1 MHPETAF
8 ALPIETDF
16 WSLVGILV
24 LLAVVPGPSDFAVA
38 ARSLA
43 HGFRHGVWMVVGIL
57 SADMGFILL
66 TVAGVDAGSELFA
79 PFFHWLS
86 VAGGAWLILLGLQSI
101 RTSSSP
107 SSEAFALPRN
117 QSARGEAKGGFT
129 AGFLIT
135 ISDPKA
141 LFFYFS
147 LVPGFLRKE
156 ENPWRFAL
164 PLVGLVTFAVAII
177 KLGYAAFAAR
187 VSRWQQTE
195 SRRQLLNQ
203 LGAMVLVGIGVL
215 LLWRAIR
222 S

>member
-1 MHPETAF
+1 MHSEPAF
-8 ALPIETDF
+8 ALPVETDF

-66 TVAGVDAGSELFA
+66 TLVGVDAGSELFA
-79 PFFHWLS
+79 PNFQWLS
-86 VAGGAWLILLGLQSI
+86 LAGGFWLIILGMNSI
-101 RTSSSP
+101 RTL
-107 SSEAFALPRN
+107 SSEITDLPQN
-117 QSARGEAKGGFT
+117 QSPRLGAKGGFT

-147 LVPGFLRKE
+147 LVPSFLLKE

-164 PLVGLVTFAVAII
+164 PLVSVVTLAVAII

-187 VSRWQQTE
+187 ISRWQQTKK
-195 SRRQLLNQ
+195 RRQFLNI
-203 LGAMVLVGIGVL
+203 LGAIVLIGIGVL
-215 LLWRAIR
+215 LLWRAIQ

>member
-1 MHPETAF
+1 MHPEPVF
-8 ALPIETDF
+8 ALPVETDF

-66 TVAGVDAGSELFA
+66 TLVGVDAGSELFA
-79 PFFHWLS
+79 PIFQWLS
-86 VAGGAWLILLGLQSI
+86 LAGGFWLIILGMNSI
-101 RTSSSP
+101 RTL
-107 SSEAFALPRN
+107 SSEITDLPPN
-117 QSARGEAKGGFT
+117 QSPRQGAKGGFA

-147 LVPGFLRKE
+147 LVPSFLLKE
-156 ENPWRFAL
+156 ENPWCFAL
-164 PLVGLVTFAVAII
+164 PLVGIVTLAVAII

-187 VSRWQQTE
+187 ISRWQQTE
-195 SRRQLLNQ
+195 KHRQFLNI
-203 LGAMVLVGIGVL
+203 LGAIVLIGIGVL
-215 LLWRAIR
+215 LIWRAIE